1 MCQQAKPGGS
11 IVETLEATE
20 RVGFSL
26 CFLCGRRCSL
36 LCLHHDAAGK
46 DTESAPITE
55 QRGGGRINS
64 AYFTLEQNSKSRP
77 GSRSRH

>member
-1 MCQQAKPGGS
+1 MCQAKPGGS

-36 LCLHHDAAGK
+36 RLHPDGRETHRVCIRHGTAGGLAEW
-46 DTESAPITE
+46 TPHN
-55 QRGGGRINS
+55 R
-64 AYFTLEQNSKSRP
+64 LEQ
-77 GSRSRH
+77 